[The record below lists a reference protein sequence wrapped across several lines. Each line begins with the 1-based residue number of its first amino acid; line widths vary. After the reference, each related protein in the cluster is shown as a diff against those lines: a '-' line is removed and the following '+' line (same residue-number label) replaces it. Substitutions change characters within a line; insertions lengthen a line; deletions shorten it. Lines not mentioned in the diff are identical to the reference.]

1 MSFIFKT
8 ILVLISLIVCGISHG
23 QKRQV
28 PVSEKPNII
37 FIMVDDLGYGDIGVF
52 YQNLR
57 KHEKDAGLP
66 FHLTPELDKMA
77 AQGVIFTDQY
87 SNAPVCAPSRA
98 SFLTGM
104 TQGNAHIRN
113 NQFDKAL
120 EDNHTVG
127 TVLQYAGYKTAAIGK
142 WGLQGVDEEGP
153 NWPAHPLKRGFD
165 YFYGYMRHADGHEH
179 YPYEGIYRGK
189 KEVWENYHEVS
200 AGLEKCYTTDLWT
213 AAAKQWITAHQ
224 NSTSGEQPFMMF
236 LAYDTPHAVLEL
248 PTQAYPTGTGLHG
261 GIQWIGEKGKMINTA
276 SGVPDSYVH
285 DEYQN
290 ATYDDDGNSLTPE
303 KPWPDTYVRYATS
316 VRRIDDAIGDILS
329 LLHDLDIDENTLVV
343 FTSDNGPSI
352 ESYLPRD
359 YAPNL
364 PTFFGSYGPFDGIK
378 RDVWEGGL
386 RMPVIAR
393 WPSQLAAGVVIS
405 QPSMLSDWLAT
416 FADIAYAPIP
426 ARTDGASLLPA
437 LKNPKAS
444 FSKPLYVEY
453 QEGGRTPSFSAFEPA
468 HRNRKRGEM
477 QMIRQG
483 QMVGVRYDIKSALD
497 SFEIYDIIHD
507 PKQKYNLAHDH
518 AMSSMQQNFQDMA
531 LQLRRT
537 DKEAKRPYDTALVPA
552 IREVPA
558 SLKKGLGHKYFKGEF
573 PYPIDPMSYRKT
585 RKSIAK
591 TVDHHIKRGAHI
603 YSGYIKVP
611 ENGSYTFS
619 LESSNQVIIYLH
631 GALAFDTGFEKGET
645 KRYSYECNLEAGL
658 HPIRIALVADS
669 DTGQAL
675 KLGWGKDDDEIE
687 SCAPYFYHSLL

>member
-1 MSFIFKT
+1 
-8 ILVLISLIVCGISHG
+8 
-23 QKRQV
+23 
-28 PVSEKPNII
+28 
-37 FIMVDDLGYGDIGVF
+37 
-52 YQNLR
+52 
-57 KHEKDAGLP
+57 
-66 FHLTPELDKMA
+66 
-77 AQGVIFTDQY
+77 
-87 SNAPVCAPSRA
+87 
-98 SFLTGM
+98 
-104 TQGNAHIRN
+104 
-113 NQFDKAL
+113 
-120 EDNHTVG
+120 
-127 TVLQYAGYKTAAIGK
+127 
-142 WGLQGVDEEGP
+142 
-153 NWPAHPLKRGFD
+153 
-165 YFYGYMRHADGHEH
+165 
-179 YPYEGIYRGK
+179 
-189 KEVWENYHEVS
+189 
-200 AGLEKCYTTDLWT
+200 
-213 AAAKQWITAHQ
+213 
-224 NSTSGEQPFMMF
+224 
-236 LAYDTPHAVLEL
+236 
-248 PTQAYPTGTGLHG
+248 
-261 GIQWIGEKGKMINTA
+261 
-276 SGVPDSYVH
+276 
-285 DEYQN
+285 
-290 ATYDDDGNSLTPE
+290 
-303 KPWPDTYVRYATS
+303 
-316 VRRIDDAIGDILS
+316 
-329 LLHDLDIDENTLVV
+329 
-343 FTSDNGPSI
+343 
-352 ESYLPRD
+352 
-359 YAPNL
+359 
-364 PTFFGSYGPFDGIK
+364 
-378 RDVWEGGL
+378 
-386 RMPVIAR
+386 
-393 WPSQLAAGVVIS
+393 LAAGVVIS